1 MATSVIH
8 RALFSFACLFLA
20 LSALAERGGA
30 AVTVP
35 FPYLVGSWSGEFTS
49 SVTGTSGSLSLD
61 IATQDTRRFQ
71 GTWTFAPPTPNVPP
85 SPCMVHG
92 GPPALG
98 KRTHSQEEASG
109 SEQSAADDGSGH
121 GFSFWFYV
129 GQPFQADG
137 NGESNVAV
145 GKTANMLTRGSGA
158 ELLARRPC
166 RAFQSATPSG

>member
-1 MATSVIH
+1 MTRSIVH

-85 SPCMVHG
+85 SPCMVLGAVSESGEVTLGGQNDQFLLVAHG
-92 GPPALG
+92 ALSFVDG
-98 KRTHSQEEASG
+98 VITLDYLAQFADESFDMG
-109 SEQSAADDGSGH
+109 SVEIAL
-121 GFSFWFYV
+121 
-129 GQPFQADG
+129 
-137 NGESNVAV
+137 E
-145 GKTANMLTRGSGA
+145 
-158 ELLARRPC
+158 
-166 RAFQSATPSG
+166 

>member
-1 MATSVIH
+1 MTTSIIR
-8 RALFSFACLFLA
+8 RALFTSAGLFLA

-85 SPCMVHG
+85 SPCMV
-92 GPPALG
+92 LG
-98 KRTHSQEEASG
+98 AVSESG
-109 SEQSAADDGSGH
+109 EVTL
-121 GFSFWFYV
+121 V
-129 GQPFQADG
+129 GQNDQFLLVAHGALSLIDGVISLDYLAQFADG
-137 NGESNVAV
+137 GFD
-145 GKTANMLTRGSGA
+145 MGSVEIA
-158 ELLARRPC
+158 LE
-166 RAFQSATPSG
+166 

>member
-1 MATSVIH
+1 MTRSIVH

-85 SPCMVHG
+85 SPCMV
-92 GPPALG
+92 LG
-98 KRTHSQEEASG
+98 AVSESG
-109 SEQSAADDGSGH
+109 EVTL
-121 GFSFWFYV
+121 V
-129 GQPFQADG
+129 GQNDQFLLVAHGALSLIDGVISLDYLAQFADG
-137 NGESNVAV
+137 GFD
-145 GKTANMLTRGSGA
+145 MGSVEIA
-158 ELLARRPC
+158 LE
-166 RAFQSATPSG
+166 